1 MIRVVVSAVLLFGT
15 VAVADDSAP
24 DSESEAELAA
34 LAVPAE
40 GDPFSISPKGR
51 LSVVAKHSF
60 VRTEA
65 VTRLGYLLSY
75 WKKRFGIESEWH
87 GDRVFLSGS
96 VYGIKIQAMF
106 AINDSAVVGFAH
118 DPGWPW
124 RGQVQHYVDRK
135 LKKYLNVN
143 YDEP

>member
-1 MIRVVVSAVLLFGT
+1 MFRLVVSAVLVFGA
-15 VAVADDSAP
+15 VAVAEDAASEP
-24 DSESEAELAA
+24 DPELAA

-40 GDPFSISPKGR
+40 GDPFSIEPKGR
-51 LSVVAKHSF
+51 LSLAVKHTF

-65 VTRLGYLLSY
+65 ATRLSYLLAY
-75 WKKRFGIESEWH
+75 WKKRFNIESEWR
-87 GDRVFLSGS
+87 GDRVFLTGR

-106 AINDSAVVGFAH
+106 AINDSSVVGFAH

-124 RGQVQHYVDRK
+124 RGQVQSYVDRK
-135 LKKYLNVN
+135 LKKYLNLN